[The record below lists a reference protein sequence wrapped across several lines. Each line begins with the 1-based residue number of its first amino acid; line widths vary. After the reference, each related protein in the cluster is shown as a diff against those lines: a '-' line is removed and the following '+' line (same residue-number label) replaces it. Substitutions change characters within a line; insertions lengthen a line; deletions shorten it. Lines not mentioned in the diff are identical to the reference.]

1 MEEQLSPWQQ
11 YKKNLGET
19 RPWDMVNPNVQ
30 HVSED
35 IQQARY
41 SMCLECPELI
51 NLTKQCKKC
60 GCLMPM
66 KTKLKHAE
74 CPLGKWGKDEE
85 H

>member
-1 MEEQLSPWQQ
+1 MEEQLSPWQR

-19 RPWDMVNPNVQ
+19 RPWDMVNPNVE

-35 IQQARY
+35 TQQARY

-74 CPLGKWGKDEE
+74 CPVGKWGKDE
-85 H
+85 